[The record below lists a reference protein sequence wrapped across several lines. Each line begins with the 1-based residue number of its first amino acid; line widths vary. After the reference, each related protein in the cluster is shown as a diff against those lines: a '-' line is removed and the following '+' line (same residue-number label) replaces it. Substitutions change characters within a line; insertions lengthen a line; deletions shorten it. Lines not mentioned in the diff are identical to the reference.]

1 MPVSTRSSTDDF
13 ELSKRTNDFKPGEDG
28 LELFFGGKI
37 NLDNYKFNESEFEVK
52 SGISNF
58 EMIDPLKGIT
68 NFVDYF

>member
-13 ELSKRTNDFKPGEDG
+13 DLSKRTSDFKPGEDG

-37 NLDNYKFNESEFEVK
+37 NIDNYKFNEADFEVK

-58 EMIDPLKGIT
+58 EMIDPLKGKTKI
-68 NFVDYF
+68 